1 MRIVRTETMIFQT
14 ESQSVYEVNTDSKQ
28 IRRLDGIHDPLPRQ
42 GKDGE
47 WKSYWA
53 ISPIKLN
60 HSVVIAWE
68 DTVPGSSKP
77 DEHRVRST
85 MTSLVVKIIPTHV

>member
-1 MRIVRTETMIFQT
+1 MIFQT

-28 IRRLDGIHDPLPRQ
+28 IRRLNGLHDPLPRQ

-60 HSVVIAWE
+60 QPVVIAWN
-68 DTVPGSSKP
+68 DSVPDPNKP
-77 DEHRVRST
+77 DAHKFQST
-85 MTSLVVKIIPTHV
+85 VTSLVVKINPTHV